1 MVSSVFIIIEKRNKE
16 FIITIYLEL
25 LERQINEICYCVSKQ
40 TCYLNQYNV
49 IILWLFDNFC

>member
-49 IILWLFDNFC
+49 IIL

>member
-40 TCYLNQYNV
+40 TCYLNQYTV
-49 IILWLFDNFC
+49 MS